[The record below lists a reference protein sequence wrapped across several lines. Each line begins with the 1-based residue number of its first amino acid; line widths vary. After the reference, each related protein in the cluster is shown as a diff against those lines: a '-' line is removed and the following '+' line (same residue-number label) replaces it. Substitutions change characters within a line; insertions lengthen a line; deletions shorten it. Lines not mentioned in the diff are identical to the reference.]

1 MKKFLTVILAL
12 VMLVVSVPFA
22 VSAEDVSPMALRCIC
37 PTPSNVN
44 DYEDL
49 GNGKHAVICLYCG
62 LQIRAES
69 HSLVYGESCGDIPEY
84 CIVCDYAADY
94 VPHIKDVIV
103 MIGHDG
109 HEVYC
114 SREGC
119 NHNYMPDCEEDCE
132 TPLYFE
138 QHWTNY
144 TPTYT
149 MEYYSGEYWH
159 GVTWECDVCEYE
171 YYGEH
176 YCNNQS
182 PDCQGGCFNP
192 EW

>member
-1 MKKFLTVILAL
+1 MKKFLTVILAV
-12 VMLVVSVPFA
+12 VMLIVSVPFG
-22 VSAEDVSPMALRCIC
+22 VSAEDVSPMALRCVC
-37 PTPSNVN
+37 PTHSNVN
-44 DYEDL
+44 DYVDL

-62 LQIRAES
+62 FQIRAES

-94 VPHIKDVIV
+94 VDHIQSEF
-103 MIGHDG
+103 GNLG
-109 HEVYC
+109 HEGHGYYC
-114 SREGC
+114 TRDGC
-119 NHNYMPDCEEDCE
+119 KSNIFSANYD
-132 TPLYFE
+132 TPLE
-138 QHWTNY
+138 IEEHSSNY
-144 TPTYT
+144 PPTYT